1 MVRKVKSTPVTATTT
16 PKVDE
21 KKEELK
27 EIKEVK
33 QIEKSEVV
41 QETPKTKKTTKGKR
55 KFTIYYDNTMI
66 PGVYIFGQR
75 PKQAATKALNVILK
89 RFFTKDKEFDISAIG
104 KEIKFCIE
112 EVIKTDTTEKVN
124 RFYYKG
130 SKNYIV
136 TEETMKKYESKKI
149 KIEKDKDGIY
159 GIVAEHKGA
168 NGSVKKIMHKFIN
181 KVNVDKEA
189 TNEAKKKKRE
199 EIKQIKEEQ
208 KKIKEEKK
216 KETQKQIIDKDTK
229 QPETVEQKDKQEV
242 KQEDKTED
250 KKEEVKKTRK
260 RKQQQQ

>member
-1 MVRKVKSTPVTATTT
+1 MARKVKTTPAAATTT
-16 PKVDE
+16 TKVEDNKE
-21 KKEELK
+21 KVNEV
-27 EIKEVK
+27 KEVK
-33 QIEKSEVV
+33 PIEKSEVV

-55 KFTIYYDNTMI
+55 KFTIYYDNAMI

-75 PKQAATKALNVILK
+75 PKQAASKALNVILK
-89 RFFTKDKEFDISAIG
+89 RFFTKDKEFDVSAIG
-104 KEIKFCIE
+104 KEIKFYIE

-136 TEETMKKYESKKI
+136 TEETMKKYESKKV

-189 TNEAKKKKRE
+189 TNEAKRKK
-199 EIKQIKEEQ
+199 KEEQ
-208 KKIKEEKK
+208 KKIKEDK
-216 KETQKQIIDKDTK
+216 KETQKQVVEKDTK
-229 QPETVEQKDKQEV
+229 QTETVEQKDKQEV
-242 KQEDKTED
+242 KEDKTED

-260 RKQQQQ
+260 RKQQQ

>member
-1 MVRKVKSTPVTATTT
+1 MAKKVKTTPAAATTT
-16 PKVDE
+16 TKVEDNKE
-21 KKEELK
+21 KV
-27 EIKEVK
+27 KEVK
-33 QIEKSEVV
+33 EVKPIEKSEVV

-55 KFTIYYDNTMI
+55 KFTIYYDNAMI

-75 PKQAATKALNVILK
+75 PKQAASKALNVILK

-104 KEIKFCIE
+104 KEIKFYIE

-136 TEETMKKYESKKI
+136 TEETMKKYESKKV

-189 TNEAKKKKRE
+189 TNEAKRKK
-199 EIKQIKEEQ
+199 KEEQ
-208 KKIKEEKK
+208 KKIKEDK
-216 KETQKQIIDKDTK
+216 KETQKQVVEKDTK
-229 QPETVEQKDKQEV
+229 QPETVEQKDNQEV
-242 KQEDKTED
+242 KQEDKTEN

-260 RKQQQQ
+260 RKQQQ

>member
-1 MVRKVKSTPVTATTT
+1 MAKKVKTTPAAATTT
-16 PKVDE
+16 SKVEDNKE
-21 KKEELK
+21 K
-27 EIKEVK
+27 IKEVK
-33 QIEKSEVV
+33 EVKPIEKSEVV

-55 KFTIYYDNTMI
+55 KFTIYYDGAMI

-89 RFFTKDKEFDISAIG
+89 RFFTKDKEFDVSAIG
-104 KEIKFCIE
+104 KEIKFYIE

-136 TEETMKKYESKKI
+136 TEETMKKYESKKV

-189 TNEAKKKKRE
+189 TNEAKRKK
-199 EIKQIKEEQ
+199 KEEQ
-208 KKIKEEKK
+208 KKIKEDK
-216 KETQKQIIDKDTK
+216 KETQKQVVEKDTK

-260 RKQQQQ
+260 RKQQQ

>member
-1 MVRKVKSTPVTATTT
+1 MARKVKTTPAAATTT
-16 PKVDE
+16 TKVEDNKE
-21 KKEELK
+21 KVNEV
-27 EIKEVK
+27 KEVK
-33 QIEKSEVV
+33 PIEKSEVV

-55 KFTIYYDNTMI
+55 KFTIYYDNAMI

-75 PKQAATKALNVILK
+75 PKQAATKALNVIK
-89 RFFTKDKEFDISAIG
+89 RFFTKDKEFDVSAIG
-104 KEIKFCIE
+104 KEIKFYIE

-136 TEETMKKYESKKI
+136 TEETMKKYESKKV

-189 TNEAKKKKRE
+189 TNEAKRKK
-199 EIKQIKEEQ
+199 KEEQ
-208 KKIKEEKK
+208 KKIKEDK
-216 KETQKQIIDKDTK
+216 KETQKQVVEKDTK
-229 QPETVEQKDKQEV
+229 QPEIVEQKDKQEV

-260 RKQQQQ
+260 RKQQQ

>member
-1 MVRKVKSTPVTATTT
+1 MARKVKTTPAAATTT
-16 PKVDE
+16 TKVEDNKE
-21 KKEELK
+21 KVNEV
-27 EIKEVK
+27 KEVK
-33 QIEKSEVV
+33 PIEKSEVV

-55 KFTIYYDNTMI
+55 KFTIYYDNAMI

-75 PKQAATKALNVILK
+75 PKQAASKALNVILK
-89 RFFTKDKEFDISAIG
+89 RFFTKDKEFDVSAIG
-104 KEIKFCIE
+104 KEIKFYIE

-136 TEETMKKYESKKI
+136 TEETMKKYESKKV

-189 TNEAKKKKRE
+189 TNEAKRKK
-199 EIKQIKEEQ
+199 KEEQ
-208 KKIKEEKK
+208 KKIKEDKK
-216 KETQKQIIDKDTK
+216 KTQKQVVEKDTK
-229 QPETVEQKDKQEV
+229 QTETVEQKDKQEV
-242 KQEDKTED
+242 KEDKTED

-260 RKQQQQ
+260 RKQQQ

>member
-1 MVRKVKSTPVTATTT
+1 MARKVKTTPAAATTT
-16 PKVDE
+16 TKVEDNKE
-21 KKEELK
+21 KVNEV
-27 EIKEVK
+27 KEVK
-33 QIEKSEVV
+33 PIEKSEVV

-55 KFTIYYDNTMI
+55 KFTIYYDNAMI

-75 PKQAATKALNVILK
+75 PKQAASKALNVILK
-89 RFFTKDKEFDISAIG
+89 RFFTKDKEFDVSAIG
-104 KEIKFCIE
+104 KEIKFYIE

-136 TEETMKKYESKKI
+136 TEETMKKYESKKV

-189 TNEAKKKKRE
+189 TNEAKRKK
-199 EIKQIKEEQ
+199 KEEQ
-208 KKIKEEKK
+208 KKIKEDK
-216 KETQKQIIDKDTK
+216 KETQKQVVEKDTK
-229 QPETVEQKDKQEV
+229 QPEIVEKKDKQEV

-260 RKQQQQ
+260 RKQQQ

>member
-1 MVRKVKSTPVTATTT
+1 MARKVKTTPAAATTT
-16 PKVDE
+16 SKVEDNKE
-21 KKEELK
+21 KV
-27 EIKEVK
+27 KEVK
-33 QIEKSEVV
+33 EVKPIEKSEVV

-55 KFTIYYDNTMI
+55 KFTIYYDNAMI

-75 PKQAATKALNVILK
+75 PKQAATKALNVIIK
-89 RFFTKDKEFDISAIG
+89 RFFTKDKEFDVSAIG

-136 TEETMKKYESKKI
+136 TEETMKKYESKKV

-189 TNEAKKKKRE
+189 TNEAKRKK
-199 EIKQIKEEQ
+199 KEEQ
-208 KKIKEEKK
+208 KKIKEDK
-216 KETQKQIIDKDTK
+216 KETQKQVVDKDTK
-229 QPETVEQKDKQEV
+229 QPESVEQKDKQEV

-260 RKQQQQ
+260 RKQQQ

>member
-1 MVRKVKSTPVTATTT
+1 MARKVKTTPAAATTT
-16 PKVDE
+16 TKVEDNKE
-21 KKEELK
+21 KV
-27 EIKEVK
+27 KEVK
-33 QIEKSEVV
+33 EVKPIEKSEVV

-55 KFTIYYDNTMI
+55 KFTIYYDNAMI

-75 PKQAATKALNVILK
+75 PKQAASKALNVILK
-89 RFFTKDKEFDISAIG
+89 RFFTKDKEFDVSAIG
-104 KEIKFCIE
+104 KEIKFYIE

-136 TEETMKKYESKKI
+136 TEETMKKYESKKV

-189 TNEAKKKKRE
+189 TNEAKRKK
-199 EIKQIKEEQ
+199 KEEQ
-208 KKIKEEKK
+208 KKIKEER
-216 KETQKQIIDKDTK
+216 I
-229 QPETVEQKDKQEV
+229 V
-242 KQEDKTED
+242 
-250 KKEEVKKTRK
+250 
-260 RKQQQQ
+260 

>member
-1 MVRKVKSTPVTATTT
+1 MARKVKTTPAATTTT

-21 KKEELK
+21 KKEE
-27 EIKEVK
+27 IKEVK
-33 QIEKSEVV
+33 EVKPIEKSEVV

-55 KFTIYYDNTMI
+55 KFTIYYDNAMI

-89 RFFTKDKEFDISAIG
+89 RFFTKDKEFDVSAIG
-104 KEIKFCIE
+104 KEIKFYIE

-136 TEETMKKYESKKI
+136 TEETMKKYESKKV

-189 TNEAKKKKRE
+189 TNEAKRKK
-199 EIKQIKEEQ
+199 KEEQ
-208 KKIKEEKK
+208 KKIKEDK
-216 KETQKQIIDKDTK
+216 KETQKQVVEKDTK
-229 QPETVEQKDKQEV
+229 QSETVEQK
-242 KQEDKTED
+242 DKTED

-260 RKQQQQ
+260 RKQQQ

>member
-1 MVRKVKSTPVTATTT
+1 MARKVKTTPAATTT
-16 PKVDE
+16 TTKVEDNKE
-21 KKEELK
+21 KVNEV
-27 EIKEVK
+27 KEVK
-33 QIEKSEVV
+33 PIEKSEVV

-55 KFTIYYDNTMI
+55 KFTIYYDNAMI

-75 PKQAATKALNVILK
+75 PKQAASKALNVILK
-89 RFFTKDKEFDISAIG
+89 RFFTKDKEFDVSAIG
-104 KEIKFCIE
+104 KEIKFYIE

-136 TEETMKKYESKKI
+136 TEETMKKYESKKV

-189 TNEAKKKKRE
+189 TNEAKRKK
-199 EIKQIKEEQ
+199 KEEQ
-208 KKIKEEKK
+208 KKIKEDK
-216 KETQKQIIDKDTK
+216 KETQKQVVEKDTK
-229 QPETVEQKDKQEV
+229 QSETVEQK
-242 KQEDKTED
+242 DKTED

-260 RKQQQQ
+260 RKQQQ

>member
-1 MVRKVKSTPVTATTT
+1 MARKVKSTPVTATTT

-27 EIKEVK
+27 EVKEVK
-33 QIEKSEVV
+33 IIEKSEVV

-55 KFTIYYDNTMI
+55 KFTVYYDGAMI

-89 RFFTKDKEFDISAIG
+89 RFFTKDKQFDISAIG
-104 KEIKFCIE
+104 KEIKFYIE
-112 EVIKTDTTEKVN
+112 EVIKTDTTEKVD

-136 TEETMKKYESKKI
+136 TEETMKKYESKKV

-181 KVNVDKEA
+181 KVNIDKEA

-199 EIKQIKEEQ
+199 EIKQLKEEQ
-208 KKIKEEKK
+208 KKMKEEKR
-216 KETQKQIIDKDTK
+216 KETQKQVTDKDTK
-229 QPETVEQKDKQEV
+229 QTENVEQKDKQEI
-242 KQEDKTED
+242 KQED

-260 RKQQQQ
+260 RKQQQ

>member
-1 MVRKVKSTPVTATTT
+1 MARKVKTTPAAATTT
-16 PKVDE
+16 TKVEDNKE
-21 KKEELK
+21 KVNEV
-27 EIKEVK
+27 KEVK
-33 QIEKSEVV
+33 PIEKSEVV

-55 KFTIYYDNTMI
+55 KFTIYYDNAMI

-75 PKQAATKALNVILK
+75 PKQAASKALNVILK
-89 RFFTKDKEFDISAIG
+89 RFFTKDKEFDVSAIG
-104 KEIKFCIE
+104 KEIKFYIE

-136 TEETMKKYESKKI
+136 TEETMKKYESKKV

-189 TNEAKKKKRE
+189 TNEAKRKK
-199 EIKQIKEEQ
+199 KEEQ
-208 KKIKEEKK
+208 KKIKEDK
-216 KETQKQIIDKDTK
+216 KETQKQVVEKDTK
-229 QPETVEQKDKQEV
+229 QPETVEQK
-242 KQEDKTED
+242 DKTED

-260 RKQQQQ
+260 RKQQQ

>member
-1 MVRKVKSTPVTATTT
+1 MARKVKTTPAAATTT
-16 PKVDE
+16 TKVEDNKE
-21 KKEELK
+21 KV
-27 EIKEVK
+27 KEVK
-33 QIEKSEVV
+33 EVKPIEKSEVV

-55 KFTIYYDNTMI
+55 KFTIYYDNAMI

-75 PKQAATKALNVILK
+75 PKQAASKALNVILK
-89 RFFTKDKEFDISAIG
+89 RFFTKDKEFDVSAIG
-104 KEIKFCIE
+104 KEIKFYIE

-136 TEETMKKYESKKI
+136 TEETMKKYESKKV

-189 TNEAKKKKRE
+189 TNEAKRKK
-199 EIKQIKEEQ
+199 KEEQ
-208 KKIKEEKK
+208 KKIKEDK
-216 KETQKQIIDKDTK
+216 KETQKQVVKKETK
-229 QPETVEQKDKQEV
+229 QPETVEQKDNQEV
-242 KQEDKTED
+242 KQEDKTEN

-260 RKQQQQ
+260 RKQQQ

>member
-1 MVRKVKSTPVTATTT
+1 MARKVKSTPVTAITT

-27 EIKEVK
+27 EVKEVK
-33 QIEKSEVV
+33 IIEKSEVV

-55 KFTIYYDNTMI
+55 KFTVYYDGAMI

-89 RFFTKDKEFDISAIG
+89 RFFTKDKQFDISAIG
-104 KEIKFCIE
+104 KEIKFYIE

-136 TEETMKKYESKKI
+136 TEETMKKYESKKV

-181 KVNVDKEA
+181 KVNIDKEA
-189 TNEAKKKKRE
+189 TNEATKKKRE
-199 EIKQIKEEQ
+199 EIKQLKEEQ
-208 KKIKEEKK
+208 KKMKEEKR
-216 KETQKQIIDKDTK
+216 KETQKQVTDKDIK
-229 QPETVEQKDKQEV
+229 QTENVEQKDKQEI
-242 KQEDKTED
+242 KQEDKKD
-250 KKEEVKKTRK
+250 EVKKTRK
-260 RKQQQQ
+260 RKQQQ

>member
-1 MVRKVKSTPVTATTT
+1 MARKVKTTPAAATTT
-16 PKVDE
+16 TKVEDNKE
-21 KKEELK
+21 KV
-27 EIKEVK
+27 KEVK
-33 QIEKSEVV
+33 EVKPIEKSEVV

-55 KFTIYYDNTMI
+55 KFTIYYDGAMI

-89 RFFTKDKEFDISAIG
+89 RFFTKDKEFDVSAIG
-104 KEIKFCIE
+104 KEIKFYIE
-112 EVIKTDTTEKVN
+112 EVIKTDITEKVN

-136 TEETMKKYESKKI
+136 TEETMKKYESKKV

-189 TNEAKKKKRE
+189 TNEAKRKK
-199 EIKQIKEEQ
+199 KEEQ
-208 KKIKEEKK
+208 KKIKEDK
-216 KETQKQIIDKDTK
+216 KETQKQIVKKETK

-260 RKQQQQ
+260 RKQQQ

>member
-1 MVRKVKSTPVTATTT
+1 MARKVKTTPAAATTT
-16 PKVDE
+16 TKVEDNKE
-21 KKEELK
+21 KV
-27 EIKEVK
+27 KEVK
-33 QIEKSEVV
+33 EVKPIEKSEVV

-55 KFTIYYDNTMI
+55 KFTIYYDNAMI

-75 PKQAATKALNVILK
+75 PKQAASKALNVILK
-89 RFFTKDKEFDISAIG
+89 RFFTKDKEFDVSAIG
-104 KEIKFCIE
+104 KEIKFYIE

-136 TEETMKKYESKKI
+136 TEETMKKYESKKV

-189 TNEAKKKKRE
+189 THEAKRKKKA
-199 EIKQIKEEQ
+199 EQ
-208 KKIKEEKK
+208 KKIKEDKK
-216 KETQKQIIDKDTK
+216 ATQKKVVEKDTK
-229 QPETVEQKDKQEV
+229 QHETVEQKDNQEV
-242 KQEDKTED
+242 KQEDKTEN

-260 RKQQQQ
+260 RKQQQ

>member
-1 MVRKVKSTPVTATTT
+1 MAKKVKTTPAAATTT
-16 PKVDE
+16 SKVEDNKE
-21 KKEELK
+21 K
-27 EIKEVK
+27 IKEVK
-33 QIEKSEVV
+33 EVKPIEKSEVV

-55 KFTIYYDNTMI
+55 KFTIYYDNAMI

-89 RFFTKDKEFDISAIG
+89 RFFTKDKEFDVSAIG
-104 KEIKFCIE
+104 KEIKFYIE

-136 TEETMKKYESKKI
+136 TEETMKKYESKKV

-189 TNEAKKKKRE
+189 TNEAKRKK
-199 EIKQIKEEQ
+199 KEEQ
-208 KKIKEEKK
+208 KKIKEDK
-216 KETQKQIIDKDTK
+216 KETQKQVVEKDTK

-260 RKQQQQ
+260 RKQQQ

>member
-1 MVRKVKSTPVTATTT
+1 MARKVKTTPAAATTT
-16 PKVDE
+16 TKVEDNKE
-21 KKEELK
+21 KV
-27 EIKEVK
+27 KEVK
-33 QIEKSEVV
+33 EVKPIEKSEVV

-55 KFTIYYDNTMI
+55 KFTIYYDGAMI

-89 RFFTKDKEFDISAIG
+89 RFFTKDKEFDVSAIG
-104 KEIKFCIE
+104 KEIKFYIE

-136 TEETMKKYESKKI
+136 TEETMKKYESKKV

-189 TNEAKKKKRE
+189 TNEAKRKK
-199 EIKQIKEEQ
+199 KEEQ
-208 KKIKEEKK
+208 KKIKEDK
-216 KETQKQIIDKDTK
+216 KETQKQVVEKDTK
-229 QPETVEQKDKQEV
+229 QPETVEQKDNQEV
-242 KQEDKTED
+242 KQEDKTEN

-260 RKQQQQ
+260 RKQQQ

>member
-1 MVRKVKSTPVTATTT
+1 MARKVKTTPAATTT
-16 PKVDE
+16 TTKVEDNKE
-21 KKEELK
+21 KVNEV
-27 EIKEVK
+27 KEVK
-33 QIEKSEVV
+33 PIEKSEVV

-55 KFTIYYDNTMI
+55 KFTIYYDNAMI

-89 RFFTKDKEFDISAIG
+89 RFFTKDKEFDVSAIG
-104 KEIKFCIE
+104 REIKFYIE

-136 TEETMKKYESKKI
+136 TEETMKKYESKKV

-189 TNEAKKKKRE
+189 TNEAKRKK
-199 EIKQIKEEQ
+199 KEEQ
-208 KKIKEEKK
+208 KKIKEDK
-216 KETQKQIIDKDTK
+216 KETQKQVVEKDTK
-229 QPETVEQKDKQEV
+229 QPETVEQK
-242 KQEDKTED
+242 DKTED

-260 RKQQQQ
+260 RKQQQ

>member
-1 MVRKVKSTPVTATTT
+1 MARKVKTTPAAATTT
-16 PKVDE
+16 TKVEDNKE
-21 KKEELK
+21 KVNEV
-27 EIKEVK
+27 KEVK
-33 QIEKSEVV
+33 PIEKSEVV

-55 KFTIYYDNTMI
+55 KFTIYYDNAMI

-89 RFFTKDKEFDISAIG
+89 RFFTKDKEFDVSAIG
-104 KEIKFCIE
+104 KEIKFYIE

-136 TEETMKKYESKKI
+136 TEETMKKYESKKV

-189 TNEAKKKKRE
+189 TNEAKRKK
-199 EIKQIKEEQ
+199 KEEQ
-208 KKIKEEKK
+208 KKIKEDK
-216 KETQKQIIDKDTK
+216 KETQKQVVEKDTK
-229 QPETVEQKDKQEV
+229 QSETVEQK
-242 KQEDKTED
+242 DKTED

-260 RKQQQQ
+260 RKQQQ

>member
-1 MVRKVKSTPVTATTT
+1 MARKVKTTPAAATTT
-16 PKVDE
+16 SKVEDNKE
-21 KKEELK
+21 KVNEV
-27 EIKEVK
+27 KEVK
-33 QIEKSEVV
+33 PIEKSEVV

-55 KFTIYYDNTMI
+55 KFTIYYDNAMI

-89 RFFTKDKEFDISAIG
+89 RFFTKDKEFDVSAIG
-104 KEIKFCIE
+104 KEIKFYIE

-136 TEETMKKYESKKI
+136 TEETMKKYESKKV

-189 TNEAKKKKRE
+189 TNEAKRKK
-199 EIKQIKEEQ
+199 KEEQ
-208 KKIKEEKK
+208 KKIKEDK
-216 KETQKQIIDKDTK
+216 KETQKQVVEKDTK
-229 QPETVEQKDKQEV
+229 QPETVEQK
-242 KQEDKTED
+242 DKTED

-260 RKQQQQ
+260 RKQQQ

>member
-1 MVRKVKSTPVTATTT
+1 MARKVKTTPAAATTT
-16 PKVDE
+16 TKVEDNKE
-21 KKEELK
+21 KVNEV
-27 EIKEVK
+27 KEVK
-33 QIEKSEVV
+33 PIEKSEVV

-55 KFTIYYDNTMI
+55 KFTIYYDNAMI

-75 PKQAATKALNVILK
+75 PKQAASKALNVILK
-89 RFFTKDKEFDISAIG
+89 RSFTKDKEFDVSAIG
-104 KEIKFCIE
+104 KEIKFYIE

-136 TEETMKKYESKKI
+136 TEETMKKYESKKV

-189 TNEAKKKKRE
+189 TNEAKRKK
-199 EIKQIKEEQ
+199 KEEQ
-208 KKIKEEKK
+208 KKIKEDK
-216 KETQKQIIDKDTK
+216 KETQKQVVEKDTK
-229 QPETVEQKDKQEV
+229 QPEIVEQKDKQEV

-260 RKQQQQ
+260 RKQQQ

>member
-1 MVRKVKSTPVTATTT
+1 MARKVKTTPAAATTT
-16 PKVDE
+16 TKVEDNKE
-21 KKEELK
+21 KVNEV
-27 EIKEVK
+27 KEVK
-33 QIEKSEVV
+33 PIEKSEVV

-55 KFTIYYDNTMI
+55 KFTIYYDNAMI

-136 TEETMKKYESKKI
+136 TEETMKKYESKKV

-189 TNEAKKKKRE
+189 TNEAKRKK
-199 EIKQIKEEQ
+199 KEEQ
-208 KKIKEEKK
+208 KKIKEDK
-216 KETQKQIIDKDTK
+216 KETQKQVVEKDTK
-229 QPETVEQKDKQEV
+229 QSETVEQK
-242 KQEDKTED
+242 DKTED

-260 RKQQQQ
+260 RKQQQ

>member
-1 MVRKVKSTPVTATTT
+1 MARKVKTTPATATTT
-16 PKVDE
+16 TKVEDNKE
-21 KKEELK
+21 KVNEV
-27 EIKEVK
+27 KEVK
-33 QIEKSEVV
+33 PIEKSEVV

-55 KFTIYYDNTMI
+55 KFTIYYDNAMI

-89 RFFTKDKEFDISAIG
+89 RFFTKDKEFDVSVIG
-104 KEIKFCIE
+104 KEIKFYIE

-136 TEETMKKYESKKI
+136 TEETMKKYESKKV

-189 TNEAKKKKRE
+189 TNEAKRKK
-199 EIKQIKEEQ
+199 KEEQ
-208 KKIKEEKK
+208 KKIKEDK
-216 KETQKQIIDKDTK
+216 KETQKQVVEKDTK
-229 QPETVEQKDKQEV
+229 QPETVEQKDNQEV
-242 KQEDKTED
+242 KQEDKTEN

-260 RKQQQQ
+260 RKQQQ

>member
-1 MVRKVKSTPVTATTT
+1 MARKVKTTPAAATTT
-16 PKVDE
+16 TKVEDNKE
-21 KKEELK
+21 KVNEV
-27 EIKEVK
+27 KEVK
-33 QIEKSEVV
+33 PIEKSEVV

-55 KFTIYYDNTMI
+55 KFTIYYDNAMI

-89 RFFTKDKEFDISAIG
+89 RFFTKDKEFDVSAIG
-104 KEIKFCIE
+104 KEIKFYIE

-136 TEETMKKYESKKI
+136 TEETMKKYESKKV

-189 TNEAKKKKRE
+189 TNEAKRKK
-199 EIKQIKEEQ
+199 KEEQ
-208 KKIKEEKK
+208 KKIKEDK
-216 KETQKQIIDKDTK
+216 KETQKQVVEKDTK

-242 KQEDKTED
+242 KQEDK
-250 KKEEVKKTRK
+250 KEEVKKTRK
-260 RKQQQQ
+260 RKQQQ

>member
-1 MVRKVKSTPVTATTT
+1 MARKVKTTPAAATTT
-16 PKVDE
+16 TKVEDNKE
-21 KKEELK
+21 KV
-27 EIKEVK
+27 KEVK
-33 QIEKSEVV
+33 EVKPIEKSEVV

-55 KFTIYYDNTMI
+55 KFTIYYDGAMI

-89 RFFTKDKEFDISAIG
+89 RFFTKDKQFDINAIG
-104 KEIKFCIE
+104 KEIKFYIE

-136 TEETMKKYESKKI
+136 TEETMKKYESKKV

-189 TNEAKKKKRE
+189 TNEAKRKK
-199 EIKQIKEEQ
+199 KEEQ
-208 KKIKEEKK
+208 KKIKEDK
-216 KETQKQIIDKDTK
+216 KETQKQVVEKDTK
-229 QPETVEQKDKQEV
+229 QPETVEQKDNQEV
-242 KQEDKTED
+242 KQEDKTEN

-260 RKQQQQ
+260 RKQQQ

>member
-1 MVRKVKSTPVTATTT
+1 MARKVKTTPAATTT
-16 PKVDE
+16 TSKVEDNKE
-21 KKEELK
+21 KV
-27 EIKEVK
+27 KEVK
-33 QIEKSEVV
+33 EVKPIEKSEVV

-55 KFTIYYDNTMI
+55 KFTIYYDNAMI

-89 RFFTKDKEFDISAIG
+89 RFFTKDKEFDVSAIG
-104 KEIKFCIE
+104 REIKFYIE

-136 TEETMKKYESKKI
+136 TEETMKKYESKKV

-189 TNEAKKKKRE
+189 TNEAKRKK
-199 EIKQIKEEQ
+199 KEEQ
-208 KKIKEEKK
+208 KKIKEDK
-216 KETQKQIIDKDTK
+216 KETQKQLVEKDTK
-229 QPETVEQKDKQEV
+229 QTETVEQKDKQEV
-242 KQEDKTED
+242 KEDKTED

-260 RKQQQQ
+260 RKQQQ

>member
-1 MVRKVKSTPVTATTT
+1 MARKVKTTPAAATTT
-16 PKVDE
+16 TKVEDNKE
-21 KKEELK
+21 KV
-27 EIKEVK
+27 KEVK
-33 QIEKSEVV
+33 EVKPIEKSEVV

-55 KFTIYYDNTMI
+55 KFTIYYDGAMI

-89 RFFTKDKEFDISAIG
+89 RFFTKDKEFDVSAIG
-104 KEIKFCIE
+104 KEIKFYIE
-112 EVIKTDTTEKVN
+112 EVIKTDITEKVN

-136 TEETMKKYESKKI
+136 TEETMKKYESKKV

-189 TNEAKKKKRE
+189 TNEAKRKK
-199 EIKQIKEEQ
+199 KEEQ
-208 KKIKEEKK
+208 KKIKEDK
-216 KETQKQIIDKDTK
+216 KETQKQVVEKDTK
-229 QPETVEQKDKQEV
+229 QPETVEQKDNQEV

-260 RKQQQQ
+260 RKQQQ

>member
-1 MVRKVKSTPVTATTT
+1 MARKVKTTPAAATTT
-16 PKVDE
+16 TKVEDNKE
-21 KKEELK
+21 KVNEV
-27 EIKEVK
+27 KEVK
-33 QIEKSEVV
+33 SIEKSEVV

-89 RFFTKDKEFDISAIG
+89 RFFTKDKEFDVSAIG
-104 KEIKFCIE
+104 KEIKFYIE

-136 TEETMKKYESKKI
+136 TEETMKKYESKKV

-189 TNEAKKKKRE
+189 TNEAKRKK
-199 EIKQIKEEQ
+199 KEEQ
-208 KKIKEEKK
+208 KKIKEDK
-216 KETQKQIIDKDTK
+216 KETQKQVVEKDTK
-229 QPETVEQKDKQEV
+229 QPEIVEQKDKQEV

-260 RKQQQQ
+260 RKQQQ

>member
-1 MVRKVKSTPVTATTT
+1 MARKVKTTPAAATTT
-16 PKVDE
+16 TKVEDNKE
-21 KKEELK
+21 KVNEV
-27 EIKEVK
+27 KEVK
-33 QIEKSEVV
+33 PIEKSEVV

-55 KFTIYYDNTMI
+55 KFTIYYDNAMI

-89 RFFTKDKEFDISAIG
+89 RFFTKDKEFDVSAIG
-104 KEIKFCIE
+104 KEIKFYIE

-136 TEETMKKYESKKI
+136 TEETMKKYESKKV

-189 TNEAKKKKRE
+189 TNEAKRKK
-199 EIKQIKEEQ
+199 KEEQ
-208 KKIKEEKK
+208 KKIKEDK
-216 KETQKQIIDKDTK
+216 KETQKQVVEKDTK
-229 QPETVEQKDKQEV
+229 QTETVEQKDKQEV

-250 KKEEVKKTRK
+250 EKEEVKKTRK
-260 RKQQQQ
+260 RKQQQ

>member
-1 MVRKVKSTPVTATTT
+1 MARKVKTTPAAATTT
-16 PKVDE
+16 TKVEDNKE
-21 KKEELK
+21 KVNEV
-27 EIKEVK
+27 KEVK
-33 QIEKSEVV
+33 PIEKSEVV

-55 KFTIYYDNTMI
+55 KFTIYYDGAMI

-89 RFFTKDKEFDISAIG
+89 RFFTKDKEFDVSAIG
-104 KEIKFCIE
+104 KEIKFYIE

-136 TEETMKKYESKKI
+136 TEETMKKYESKKV

-189 TNEAKKKKRE
+189 TNEAKRKK
-199 EIKQIKEEQ
+199 KEEQ
-208 KKIKEEKK
+208 KKIKEDK
-216 KETQKQIIDKDTK
+216 KETQKQVVEKDTK
-229 QPETVEQKDKQEV
+229 QPETVEQKDNQEV
-242 KQEDKTED
+242 KQEDKTEN

-260 RKQQQQ
+260 RKQQQ

>member
-1 MVRKVKSTPVTATTT
+1 MARKVKTTPAAATTT
-16 PKVDE
+16 TKVEDNKE
-21 KKEELK
+21 KVNELK
-27 EIKEVK
+27 EVK
-33 QIEKSEVV
+33 PIEKSEVV

-55 KFTIYYDNTMI
+55 KFTIYYDNAMI

-89 RFFTKDKEFDISAIG
+89 RFFTKDKEFDVSAIG
-104 KEIKFCIE
+104 KEIKFYIE

-136 TEETMKKYESKKI
+136 TEETMKKYESKKV

-189 TNEAKKKKRE
+189 TNEAKRKK
-199 EIKQIKEEQ
+199 KEEQ
-208 KKIKEEKK
+208 KKIKEDK
-216 KETQKQIIDKDTK
+216 KETQKQVVDKDTK
-229 QPETVEQKDKQEV
+229 QPESVEQKDKQEV
-242 KQEDKTED
+242 KQEDKTEN

-260 RKQQQQ
+260 RKQQQ

>member
-1 MVRKVKSTPVTATTT
+1 MARKVKTTPAAATTT
-16 PKVDE
+16 TKVEDNKE
-21 KKEELK
+21 KV
-27 EIKEVK
+27 KEVK
-33 QIEKSEVV
+33 EVKPIEKSEVV

-55 KFTIYYDNTMI
+55 KFTIYYDNAMI

-75 PKQAATKALNVILK
+75 PKQAASKALNVILK
-89 RFFTKDKEFDISAIG
+89 RFFTKDKEFDVSAIG
-104 KEIKFCIE
+104 KEIKFYIE

-136 TEETMKKYESKKI
+136 TEETMKKYESKKV

-189 TNEAKKKKRE
+189 TNEAKRKK
-199 EIKQIKEEQ
+199 KEEQ
-208 KKIKEEKK
+208 KKIKEDK
-216 KETQKQIIDKDTK
+216 KETQKQVVEKDTK
-229 QPETVEQKDKQEV
+229 QSETVEQK
-242 KQEDKTED
+242 DKTED

-260 RKQQQQ
+260 RKQQQ

>member
-1 MVRKVKSTPVTATTT
+1 MARKVKTTPAATTT
-16 PKVDE
+16 TTKVED
-21 KKEELK
+21 KKETVNEV
-27 EIKEVK
+27 KEVK
-33 QIEKSEVV
+33 PIEKSEVV

-55 KFTIYYDNTMI
+55 KFTIYYDNAMI

-89 RFFTKDKEFDISAIG
+89 RFFTKDKEFDVSAIG
-104 KEIKFCIE
+104 KEIKFYIE

-136 TEETMKKYESKKI
+136 TEETMKKYESKKV

-189 TNEAKKKKRE
+189 TNEAKRKK
-199 EIKQIKEEQ
+199 KEEQ
-208 KKIKEEKK
+208 KKIKEDK
-216 KETQKQIIDKDTK
+216 KETQKQVVEKDTK
-229 QPETVEQKDKQEV
+229 QSETVEQKDKQEV

-260 RKQQQQ
+260 RKQQQ

>member
-1 MVRKVKSTPVTATTT
+1 MARKVKSTPVTATTT

-27 EIKEVK
+27 EVKEVK
-33 QIEKSEVV
+33 IIEKSEVV

-55 KFTIYYDNTMI
+55 KFTVYYDGAMI

-89 RFFTKDKEFDISAIG
+89 RFFTKDKQFDISAIG
-104 KEIKFCIE
+104 KEIKFYIE

-136 TEETMKKYESKKI
+136 TEETMKKYESKKV

-181 KVNVDKEA
+181 KVNIDKEA

-199 EIKQIKEEQ
+199 EIKQLKEEQ
-208 KKIKEEKK
+208 KKMKEEKR
-216 KETQKQIIDKDTK
+216 KETQKQVTDKDTK
-229 QPETVEQKDKQEV
+229 QTENVEQKDKQEI
-242 KQEDKTED
+242 KQED

-260 RKQQQQ
+260 RKQQQ

>member
-1 MVRKVKSTPVTATTT
+1 MARKVKTTPAAATTT
-16 PKVDE
+16 TKVEDNKE
-21 KKEELK
+21 KV
-27 EIKEVK
+27 KEVK
-33 QIEKSEVV
+33 EVKPIEKSEVV

-55 KFTIYYDNTMI
+55 KFTIYYDNAMI

-89 RFFTKDKEFDISAIG
+89 RFFTKDKEFDVSAIG
-104 KEIKFCIE
+104 KEIKFYIE

-136 TEETMKKYESKKI
+136 TEETMKKYESKKV

-189 TNEAKKKKRE
+189 TNEAKRKK
-199 EIKQIKEEQ
+199 KEEQ
-208 KKIKEEKK
+208 KKNKEDK
-216 KETQKQIIDKDTK
+216 KETQKQVVEKDTK
-229 QPETVEQKDKQEV
+229 QPETVEQKDNQEV
-242 KQEDKTED
+242 KQEDKTEN

-260 RKQQQQ
+260 RKQQQ

>member
-1 MVRKVKSTPVTATTT
+1 MARKVKTTPAAATTT
-16 PKVDE
+16 TKVEDNKE
-21 KKEELK
+21 KVNEV
-27 EIKEVK
+27 KEVK
-33 QIEKSEVV
+33 PIEKSEVV

-55 KFTIYYDNTMI
+55 KFTIYYDNAMI

-89 RFFTKDKEFDISAIG
+89 RFFTKDKEFDVSAIG
-104 KEIKFCIE
+104 KEIKFYIE

-136 TEETMKKYESKKI
+136 TEETMKKYESKKV

-189 TNEAKKKKRE
+189 TNEAKRKK
-199 EIKQIKEEQ
+199 KEEQ
-208 KKIKEEKK
+208 KKIKEDK
-216 KETQKQIIDKDTK
+216 KETQKQVVEKDTK
-229 QPETVEQKDKQEV
+229 QSETVEQKDKQEV
-242 KQEDKTED
+242 KQED

-260 RKQQQQ
+260 RKQQQ

>member
-1 MVRKVKSTPVTATTT
+1 MARKVKTTPAAATTT
-16 PKVDE
+16 SKVEDNKE
-21 KKEELK
+21 KV
-27 EIKEVK
+27 KEVK
-33 QIEKSEVV
+33 EVKPIEKSEVV

-55 KFTIYYDNTMI
+55 KFTIYYDGAMI

-75 PKQAATKALNVILK
+75 PKQAASKALNVILK
-89 RFFTKDKEFDISAIG
+89 RFFTKDKEFDVSAIG
-104 KEIKFCIE
+104 KEIKFYIE

-136 TEETMKKYESKKI
+136 TEETMKKYESKKV

-159 GIVAEHKGA
+159 GIVAEHKGV

-189 TNEAKKKKRE
+189 TNEAKRKK
-199 EIKQIKEEQ
+199 KEEQ
-208 KKIKEEKK
+208 KKIKEDN
-216 KETQKQIIDKDTK
+216 KETQKQVVEKDTK
-229 QPETVEQKDKQEV
+229 QPETVEQK
-242 KQEDKTED
+242 DKTED

-260 RKQQQQ
+260 RKQQQ

>member
-1 MVRKVKSTPVTATTT
+1 MARKVKTTPAAATTT
-16 PKVDE
+16 TKVEDNKE
-21 KKEELK
+21 KV
-27 EIKEVK
+27 KEVK
-33 QIEKSEVV
+33 EVKPIEKSEVV

-55 KFTIYYDNTMI
+55 KFTIYYDGAMI

-75 PKQAATKALNVILK
+75 PKQAASKALNVILK
-89 RFFTKDKEFDISAIG
+89 RFFTKDKEFDVSAIG
-104 KEIKFCIE
+104 KEIKFYIE

-136 TEETMKKYESKKI
+136 TEETMKKYESKKV

-189 TNEAKKKKRE
+189 TNEAKRKK
-199 EIKQIKEEQ
+199 KEEQ
-208 KKIKEEKK
+208 KKIKE
-216 KETQKQIIDKDTK
+216 
-229 QPETVEQKDKQEV
+229 
-242 KQEDKTED
+242 D
-250 KKEEVKKTRK
+250 KK
-260 RKQQQQ
+260 